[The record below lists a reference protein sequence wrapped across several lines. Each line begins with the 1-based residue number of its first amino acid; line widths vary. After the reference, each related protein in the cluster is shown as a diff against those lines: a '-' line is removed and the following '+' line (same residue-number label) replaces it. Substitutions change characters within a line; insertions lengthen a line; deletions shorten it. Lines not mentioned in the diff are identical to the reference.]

1 MLWHFNPY
9 IANRR
14 KKVKVEW
21 LNDFERVQINLQASM
36 SPGQHRNVHTFNT
49 AGDFDQLLDIDFQP
63 ALPRIK
69 PAFQCT
75 QLDILLYSSKQLM
88 HYEHITP
95 KTHIRHF
102 SVVTGRQ
109 SRRHRTR
116 ENHKSSQ
123 GLFLAMLWPRL
134 GLTILCAS
142 HIISSCFL
150 RHDWSSP
157 TRVFIAAMLWILQI
171 FGLYHNYRRHQKT
184 SV

>member
-1 MLWHFNPY
+1 MLYNQTGY
-9 IANRR
+9 IDFDYALTFQSLYCKSTEKGQSR
-14 KKVKVEW
+14 VIEY
-21 LNDFERVQINLQASM
+21 FERVQINLQASM

-123 GLFLAMLWPRL
+123 GLFLAML
-134 GLTILCAS
+134 
-142 HIISSCFL
+142 
-150 RHDWSSP
+150 
-157 TRVFIAAMLWILQI
+157 
-171 FGLYHNYRRHQKT
+171 
-184 SV
+184 